1 MNKIKS
7 FEYLDTSD
15 RILKLKEVVSYIND
29 MLFYLKDDGF
39 NIDIKLMTVRTIH
52 KFNNISKDLKIV
64 ITRKDPFYLNDIV
77 SDILTINNYLQI
89 TFSYLEVEYKIDN
102 MIYKSNSY
110 NMIDN
115 GAGAGHRKNLIIRT
129 PVEIG
134 YKFT

>member
-115 GAGAGHRKNLIIRT
+115 GAGHRKNLIIRT